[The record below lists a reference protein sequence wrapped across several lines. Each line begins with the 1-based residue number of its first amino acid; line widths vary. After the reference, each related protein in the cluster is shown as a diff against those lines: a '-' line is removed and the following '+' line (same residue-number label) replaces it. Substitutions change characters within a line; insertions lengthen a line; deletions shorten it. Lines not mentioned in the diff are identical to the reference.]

1 MGLVNNLRSWLK
13 HCLWRFTGMDPE
25 NLQSH
30 LNLYVYFFRVKRD
43 DEMWPK
49 IARVVR
55 HLLMAEARFR
65 R

>member
-1 MGLVNNLRSWLK
+1 MELVNNLRSRLK
-13 HCLWRFTGMDPE
+13 RCLWRFTGMDPE
-25 NLQSH
+25 NLQTY
-30 LNLYVYFFRVKRD
+30 LNLYVYFSRVKRA
-43 DEMWPK
+43 DERWPK